1 MLNVKAQIHHKG
13 KDRTVFVEMGKT
25 NFWQIRLH

>member
-13 KDRTVFVEMGKT
+13 KDKTVCVEMGKI
-25 NFWQIRLH
+25 NFSQIRLH